1 MSAGRLFPARFV
13 AWQRR
18 GLSSR
23 AASALAAAGCDS
35 IADVARLGRSYFE
48 GRPNCATKTLSELA
62 VLAGWP
68 TKHRTAVDAIAQVLE
83 MAIDDAEEAREL
95 ATDAFIALRRSG
107 FVVVRHQ

>member
-35 IADVARLGRSYFE
+35 IEDVARLGRTERVNDFDT
-48 GRPNCATKTLSELA
+48 P
-62 VLAGWP
+62 
-68 TKHRTAVDAIAQVLE
+68 
-83 MAIDDAEEAREL
+83 
-95 ATDAFIALRRSG
+95 G
-107 FVVVRHQ
+107 FGI